1 MVSRVSPLG
10 PNSSWVSHI
19 QLGTEALVGTYLF
32 PSLPCAVAES
42 GERKLIN

>member
-19 QLGTEALVGTYLF
+19 QLGTEAVAGTYSSHLH
-32 PSLPCAVAES
+32 LVLLLNQ
-42 GERKLIN
+42 EREN